1 MLKFIRVRR
10 RLELKRRAVK
20 KAKAIAKAKAQG
32 KVYVHYR
39 KPRKHVFFSYGPLF
53 LSKRRRFRFPWRR
66 RPGHS
71 RFQVRPKSFQG
82 QGPGPR
88 GFLGK
93 GKIPFYGQRRPAE
106 RKGQPYGFQKVSPF
120 KGKKVPF
127 YGQRRAVAQ
136 KGLMGQPYGFQ
147 KAPSFKG
154 RKGSFYGQKASYA
167 HFNSNYKKKWHSF
180 KTRKPWFPNS
190 KPKFPKPPLD
200 PKAKALMQQRRREA
214 QRKRAVFKIF
224 KGILRH
230 CSLGRLGLYLQKV
243 RWLLGVKRTLR
254 AELKIFIIFLI
265 LFRRIWFLFRTFV
278 AKAVRFDFFKDVFF
292 TASFLFFYNALSFRI
307 LSGVLLSFL
316 KILGL
321 SYVSLKVNV
330 FLLSNDTI
338 TASFLAKFIGR
349 KFVQGYRYREVLSP
363 IMHDLY
369 KASRNVKAPK
379 FMLAASLQKE
389 QFSKAYKNGII
400 KSFVLKFL
408 YVYKRLYAKF
418 FWLQGSWVN
427 FYFYRFLAF
436 FFKKFSLGL
445 PMLLGF
451 SKKFMFF
458 KQGFLFFFNYDN
470 ALFSNNLSFI
480 FNELFFDFFNKA

>member
-1 MLKFIRVRR
+1 M
-10 RLELKRRAVK
+10 
-20 KAKAIAKAKAQG
+20 
-32 KVYVHYR
+32 
-39 KPRKHVFFSYGPLF
+39 P
-53 LSKRRRFRFPWRR
+53 
-66 RPGHS
+66 
-71 RFQVRPKSFQG
+71 
-82 QGPGPR
+82 
-88 GFLGK
+88 
-93 GKIPFYGQRRPAE
+93 
-106 RKGQPYGFQKVSPF
+106 
-120 KGKKVPF
+120 
-127 YGQRRAVAQ
+127 
-136 KGLMGQPYGFQ
+136 
-147 KAPSFKG
+147 
-154 RKGSFYGQKASYA
+154 FYGQKASYA
-167 HFNSNYKKKWHSF
+167 HFNSNYKKKWQGF
-180 KTRKPWFPNS
+180 KTRKPWFP
-190 KPKFPKPPLD
+190 KPPKFPKPALD
-200 PKAKALMQQRRREA
+200 PKALALIQQRRREA

-230 CSLGRLGLYLQKV
+230 CSLGRLGLYLKKV
-243 RWLLGVKRTLR
+243 RWLLGVKRALR

-278 AKAVRFDFFKDVFF
+278 AKAVRFDFFKEVFF

-321 SYVSLKVNV
+321 SYVSLKVNI

-389 QFSKAYKNGII
+389 QFSKTYKNGVI

-408 YVYKRLYAKF
+408 YIYKRLYAKF

-427 FYFYRFLAF
+427 FYLYRFLAF

-480 FNELFFDFFNKA
+480 FNELFFDFFNRA